1 MIQVITHLGL
11 FTLGIVIGAKFY
23 KMILE
28 SNIEKENKKVL
39 DNLNK
44 QFSEV
49 LNNIRNGYSE
59 FKSRINS
66 TVYIQSVLIDHGT
79 IDIIF
84 FMNKNDIAIFQGDK
98 CLYTSEKVDKQ
109 IVANI
114 CKEINKRYD
123 KQISDVVNF
132 LGLIFSKDEFEK
144 TFKMDASQLQN
155 LMKGQVSESSDVDN
169 IINDNKTKF
178 DIDEILDKISAQ
190 GINSLTFE
198 ERLFLDKYSNEKGN

>member
-1 MIQVITHLGL
+1 MIQALTSFIF
-11 FTLGIVIGAKFY
+11 FTLGVILGAKFY

-28 SNIEKENKKVL
+28 GNIEKENKKVL

-49 LNNIRNGYSE
+49 LNNIKNGYSQ

-66 TVYIQSVLIDHGT
+66 TVYIQSVLADHGEV
-79 IDIIF
+79 DIIF
-84 FMNKNDIAIFQGDK
+84 FMNKNDIAIFQGNT
-98 CLYTSEKVDKQ
+98 CIYTSEKVDNQ

-114 CKEINKRYD
+114 CKEINRRYD
-123 KQISDVVNF
+123 KEMADVVNF

-155 LMKGQVSESSDVDN
+155 LMKGQVSESSDVDK